1 MLQSIDPGQAGCEL
15 DPESSHAC
23 FHFKACFRIESE
35 ETKLGMKIKFR
46 IVAEPKKAVSRVWL
60 RLADIPADQETR
72 SSKVDHMLLIQAN
85 SSYISLH
92 PSMKCFDRVLM
103 F

>member
-1 MLQSIDPGQAGCEL
+1 MLQSIDPGKAGCEL
-15 DPESSHAC
+15 DPESSHSC

-35 ETKLGMKIKFR
+35 EKMLGMKIKFR

-60 RLADIPADQETR
+60 RLADIPSDQETR
-72 SSKVDHMLLIQAN
+72 SSQVDHMLLIQAL
-85 SSYISLH
+85 SVISVIQ
-92 PSMKCFDRVLM
+92 CCDRVLM